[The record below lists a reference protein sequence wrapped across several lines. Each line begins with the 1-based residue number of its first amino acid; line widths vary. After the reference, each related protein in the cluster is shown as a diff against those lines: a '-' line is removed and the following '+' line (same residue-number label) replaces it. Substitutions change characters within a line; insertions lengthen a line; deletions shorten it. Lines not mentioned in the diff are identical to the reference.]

1 MLFDNNDYGLISLL
15 GLPDNDYNQ
24 QLYPIEEGF
33 MKGNMFPNEYKPYKN
48 YKVKQIKPTNKK
60 EEKLYKIMSLGF
72 AITDLNLYLDLH
84 PDNEEKLQKFKSLV
98 KQKESLEEEYIKE
111 YGPLK
116 LEQVNGNTFNWVS
129 DFPWE
134 RLGGSMY
141 V

>member
-1 MLFDNNDYGLISLL
+1 MLFENNDFGIISFT
-15 GLPDNDYNQ
+15 DFNMNNYEKK
-24 QLYPIEEGF
+24 LYSIDEGF
-33 MKGNMFPNEYKPYKN
+33 NKGNMFPNEYKPYKN
-48 YKVKQIKPTNKK
+48 YKIKEAKATTKK
-60 EEKLYKIMSLGF
+60 EQQLYKIMALSF

-84 PDNEEKLQKFKSLV
+84 PEDTENIKKFKSLV
-98 KQKESLEEEYIKE
+98 KQKETLEDEYVKL

-134 RLGGSMY
+134 RTGGSMY

>member
-84 PDNEEKLQKFKSLV
+84 PDNKEKLQKFKSLV

>member
-15 GLPDNDYNQ
+15 GLPDNDSNQ

-33 MKGNMFPNEYKPYKN
+33 MKGNMFPDEYKPYKN

-84 PDNEEKLQKFKSLV
+84 PDNQEKLQKFKSLV
-98 KQKESLEEEYIKE
+98 KQKETLEEEYIKE

>member
-1 MLFDNNDYGLISLL
+1 MLFDNNDYGLVSLL
-15 GLPDNDYNQ
+15 GFPDNDYNQ

-48 YKVKQIKPTNKK
+48 YKVKQIKPSNKK

-111 YGPLK
+111 FGPLK
-116 LEQVNGNTFNWVS
+116 LEQVNGNNFNWVS